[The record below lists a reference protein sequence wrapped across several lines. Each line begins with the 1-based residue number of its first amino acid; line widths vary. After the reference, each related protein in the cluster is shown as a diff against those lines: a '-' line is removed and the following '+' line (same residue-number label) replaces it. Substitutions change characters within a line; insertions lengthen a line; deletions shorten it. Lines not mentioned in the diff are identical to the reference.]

1 LTASPKTIPPD
12 AMAVDALAALREHSI
27 AQIVVVENGRYL
39 GMVHLHDLVREG
51 LV

>member
-1 LTASPKTIPPD
+1 MGPAL
-12 AMAVDALAALREHSI
+12 AVDALVLLREHSI
-27 AQIVVVENGRYL
+27 TQLLVLEEGRYL